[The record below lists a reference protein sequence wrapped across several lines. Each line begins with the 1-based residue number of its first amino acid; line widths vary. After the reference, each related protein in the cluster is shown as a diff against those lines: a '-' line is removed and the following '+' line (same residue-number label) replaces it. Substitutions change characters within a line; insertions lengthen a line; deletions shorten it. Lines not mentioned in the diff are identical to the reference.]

1 MILLNLLHSNYLYY
15 YSDDCH
21 QNLYHYLKS
30 FDIFKDINEMLQQE
44 YNEFNND
51 NDDSMDD
58 EEDFINFNFNTLN
71 NFYKKKYKIKIIA
84 NKLSFVLLLLDLF
97 GIIFIL
103 YFFL

>member
-1 MILLNLLHSNYLYY
+1 MLFFNLLHSNYLYY

-21 QNLYHYLKS
+21 QNLYHYFKT
-30 FDIFKDINEMLQQE
+30 FDIFKDFNDMLQQE

-71 NFYKKKYKIKIIA
+71 NFYKKNIK
-84 NKLSFVLLLLDLF
+84 
-97 GIIFIL
+97 
-103 YFFL
+103 